1 MMDKGHCFMNTENFE
16 EYAKYYDFSEQIR
29 EFAQLHQNNNKNYEE
44 AEIEIDQA
52 SEEEEDSNW
61 EDNDEGIEEEE
72 GEKDEEDQAEEM
84 KNEFRDGMI
93 KEKRNKTIL
102 RFKKAKLLDNGEI

>member
-16 EYAKYYDFSEQIR
+16 EYAKYYDFSEQIK
-29 EFAQLHQNNNKNYEE
+29 EFTELHQNNNKNYEE
-44 AEIEIDQA
+44 GEIEIDQG
-52 SEEEEDSNW
+52 SEEDSNW
-61 EDNDEGIEEEE
+61 EDNQDGIQEES
-72 GEKDEEDQAEEM
+72 EEDERDEL